1 MFAFLKAL
9 GTAADGTSES
19 AALRTATLVRICRSE
34 GRPPDHAAEPRW
46 IVPIRPMIV
55 GSEWIFVLSDA
66 CSPLKVGTYNGLRIL
81 WITAL
86 SPQGGAWK

>member
-1 MFAFLKAL
+1 
-9 GTAADGTSES
+9 
-19 AALRTATLVRICRSE
+19 
-34 GRPPDHAAEPRW
+34 
-46 IVPIRPMIV
+46 MIV